1 MKTRIGDIIGDR
13 NKMDMIIGLYHAG
26 PLKKTAVYA
35 FTTNN
40 NLNARKLDELEENR
54 LIVMSRDPFDNNKT
68 TVTLTLEGRAVAR
81 KLLEIEGI
89 LSGELAASGAE
100 MDYEPSSEQRD
111 SVS

>member
-1 MKTRIGDIIGDR
+1 
-13 NKMDMIIGLYHAG
+13 MIIGLYREG
-26 PLKKTAVYA
+26 SQKKTDVYA

-40 NLNARKLDELEENR
+40 NLNARKLDELEQEG
-54 LIVMSRDPFDNNKT
+54 IISMARDSFDNNKT
-68 TVTLTLEGRAVAR
+68 TVTLTLEGRAVAI

-100 MDYEPSSEQRD
+100 MDYDPPHEQRD